1 MLCRLLIV
9 SLLFLSFQSTAGM
22 IGTNQVAG
30 VASAQADR
38 VQIQTALSRAEV
50 ANQLQ
55 AMGVDVALAKDRVA
69 SMTDDEARSLAGQLN
84 AVPVGADS
92 GWLIVAVIVV
102 VAVLV
107 YWYWGRR

>member
-1 MLCRLLIV
+1 MLCRFLIV

-22 IGTNQVAG
+22 IGTHQVAG

-55 AMGVDVALAKDRVA
+55 AMGIDVAMAKDRVA
-69 SMTDDEARSLAGQLN
+69 AMTDAEARSLAGQLD
-84 AVPVGADS
+84 AVPAGASSD
-92 GWLIVAVIVV
+92 GWWIVAIVV
-102 VAVLV
+102 VAVLAW
-107 YWYWGRR
+107 WYWGRR